1 RRGAFRCV
9 HRSKIR
15 ARHRSPRVTRP
26 TQNRHSCNR
35 SAHKRWIVVHPNES
49 TTRSHLPEHVHPVLS
64 QQIATIFGTTERV
77 PDTVQVLAALIDE
90 AYRQADTDR
99 AELTALIEGAS
110 RQLLEDGL
118 EFDAAG
124 NEFRELFNLNPIPM
138 LVCSEVGH
146 TVLAV
151 NESAAGI
158 VGGIPATLVGRQ
170 LDSLAPGIEELL
182 TASPQSGNGGRQL
195 GEQYWRRDRGPELV
209 LNLIAHPV

>member
-1 RRGAFRCV
+1 RAVRTERVHLRKQRYPKHAPRPYRRGAFRCV

-110 RQLLEDGL
+110 RQLL
-118 EFDAAG
+118 
-124 NEFRELFNLNPIPM
+124 
-138 LVCSEVGH
+138 
-146 TVLAV
+146 
-151 NESAAGI
+151 
-158 VGGIPATLVGRQ
+158 
-170 LDSLAPGIEELL
+170 
-182 TASPQSGNGGRQL
+182 
-195 GEQYWRRDRGPELV
+195 
-209 LNLIAHPV
+209 